1 MDCSGP
7 ASGEA
12 RARLADPGPGS
23 TLSSP
28 GGRATTAHPAQAIWA
43 PPSMKAPSAH
53 RSGAAKGT
61 PSS

>member
-12 RARLADPGPGS
+12 RTRVADPGPGF
-23 TLSSP
+23 TLPSP
-28 GGRATTAHPAQAIWA
+28 GGRATTAQPAQAIWA
-43 PPSMKAPSAH
+43 PPSVKAPSAY
-53 RSGAAKGT
+53 RSGAANGM